1 MITVKF
7 GGDCMFNSSPN
18 LASVAAVDDRQPV
31 TVWEMLVWA
40 YRSQRA
46 DRLGLGRGAASK
58 HRWVDYLSS
67 LDTEIGPTISRDAA
81 AAHRIVIGI
90 LKPDDARLV
99 IEAALVGEQP
109 ERPSVHPEPRAVP
122 NMGHGGAAH
131 SVSGGWVEVPWIKLT
146 PTERAKL
153 AETDDHGELE
163 RWATKDRT
171 HKWKYRVDLRP
182 RRRLRRKQRV
192 VCAYTGAPLDTNSG
206 WATGDRLWSPYC
218 PIEYWPDPAYLA
230 MLHVI
235 ADRFEAACGALE
247 EAFAQVP
254 FLSRRIVRDERNAIG
269 NS

>member
-7 GGDCMFNSSPN
+7 GEDRAFNSSPS
-18 LASVAAVDDRQPV
+18 LASIAAVDVRQPV

-46 DRLGLGRGAASK
+46 DRLGLGRGAVSK

-67 LDTEIGPTISRDAA
+67 LDAEIGPTISRDAA

-99 IEAALVGEQP
+99 IDAALMGEEP
-109 ERPSVHPEPRAVP
+109 ERPTVQPEPRAVP

-131 SVSGGWVEVPWIKLT
+131 SVSGAWEEVLPIKLT
-146 PTERAKL
+146 AAERAKL
-153 AETDDHGELE
+153 AETDNHGEIE

-192 VCAYTGAPLDTNSG
+192 VCAVTGAPLDTNSG

-218 PIEYWPDPAYLA
+218 PIEYWPDPSYVA
-230 MLHVI
+230 MLHAI
-235 ADRFEAACGALE
+235 ADRFEVACAALE
-247 EAFAQVP
+247 EAFVQVP
-254 FLSRRIVRDERNAIG
+254 FLSRRIVRDGRNATG

>member
-7 GGDCMFNSSPN
+7 GEDHVLNSSPN
-18 LASVAAVDDRQPV
+18 LASFAAVDDRQPV

-67 LDTEIGPTISRDAA
+67 LDAEIGPTINRDAA
-81 AAHRIVIGI
+81 AAHRVVIGI

-99 IEAALVGEQP
+99 IDAALVGEQP
-109 ERPSVHPEPRAVP
+109 ERSTVQPEPRAVL
-122 NMGHGGAAH
+122 NMDHGGAMH
-131 SVSGGWVEVPWIKLT
+131 SVRGAWVEVPWIKLT
-146 PTERAKL
+146 PAEREKL
-153 AETDDHGELE
+153 AATDDHGEVE
-163 RWATKDRT
+163 RYAVPGGAHR
-171 HKWKYRVDLRP
+171 WKYRVDLRP

-192 VCAYTGAPLDTNSG
+192 VCAVTGVPLDTNSG

-230 MLHVI
+230 MLDAI
-235 ADRFEAACGALE
+235 ADRFEEACAALE
-247 EAFAQVP
+247 EAFIQVP
-254 FLSRRIVRDERNAIG
+254 FLSRRIVRDGRNAIG
-269 NS
+269 KS